1 MKIQLRNKFVFLF
14 VSMVIAALTTFFV
27 GINTETA
34 FASTSSSETCVT
46 YGSYSTGGDFVE
58 GSPSNFS
65 VVMWSRVGNGTN
77 KTIYNDQVLNWD
89 YVCIVINVSAI
100 TEHDRFTLTQNGNVL
115 VNTNLS
121 GNSSRILFEGILS
134 DGDYELTYIGSYR
147 VSIFSDET
155 CFTYK
160 YRFSIDKTAPT
171 YTLEAGDISVGSES
185 FVNEQITYSVYD
197 NRPYAIYYKKPGNS
211 SYSKSYNDYYI
222 VSATEQNNGRWY
234 FYAEDWYSNYTT
246 VVNVYLDTV
255 APIGSVISDGETI
268 ENGGYVSASFSYSA
282 TDEGGV
288 SALQYKLPHSDT
300 WLNYDSGFVVSGD
313 YGVYTFRATDKA
325 GNVSE
330 EYSVY
335 YDMTAPNGKL
345 YGGTS
350 VKSSGDYTNAQ
361 YIKYVVGDSETG
373 VQGCY
378 VKMPGNS
385 YYSTYASGMQL
396 TANGTYYF
404 YSVDK
409 AGNESETVSITLDN
423 VCPTGTVYGNSG
435 ISLNPDIS
443 LSSGESVIPN
453 GNSTNAEYITFVP
466 YDGSGI
472 VQAYVLLPNTTQYST
487 YSSGDKLYDEGE
499 YSFYSVDKAGN
510 VSETYIVTVNR
521 GIPAAQLYVDDEP
534 VGNNS
539 YTNGAHI
546 KFVCDADCYV
556 KLPDSFDFS
565 EYMSG
570 VEYHKPGQYMFF
582 GADNAGNFTEMFT
595 ITIDRTV
602 KSVKVTNVH
611 NGVTDG
617 DVTIT
622 WEDEDPEVY
631 APISEVTVNGVRY
644 TKGEVIY
651 TINTGVYSISCI
663 DAAGNVYNTQFVSTK
678 RNVLTNTLKQ
688 EYYEACD
695 AEDRYFA
702 FATYEAAVNFAF
714 QRETSYVSV
723 EEWHNVSW
731 DTGIAMDE
739 KDSVN
744 AANGQ
749 YYIYKKEGDPRKTV
763 AYFTINRLHEVM
775 YEYAREDVNMYY
787 YWEKTPNNIA
797 DNEDLTYQT
806 DFENYVST
814 KISLTDKTG
823 WKIDGVSKAGME
835 FSGEGTHVLTVF
847 DNWGNECDYS
857 VNVVGRAPEIIYSVG
872 NGAGNTVTFN
882 RTYYFKDGVTVS
894 INDGID
900 ALSMFVVYN
909 EYGKVLSYNKLGET
923 FSITESGKY
932 TVRSVNHYGFSD
944 NFEIIISK
952 DAPKISIDET
962 ENKQLRIR
970 ITESRDFDSHI
981 QMLEI
986 YKSLDGG
993 NTWTLLSQ
1001 DDYGNVVSIGYY
1013 EYRFRTSGLYKA
1025 VVTDEFRT
1033 GIDAVT
1039 SEFDYMQKEPEGTL
1053 AGVSD
1058 GGYTSGDVSFT
1069 WQDEAITV
1077 LKKDGMVIG
1086 YRSGDAITENGNYV
1100 LSFENYDGYRKTY
1113 SFVID
1118 NDMPTLYID
1127 GAENGGIVNTDVKVF
1142 SGEEGLSIEMFVNG
1156 ETAGEYVSGT
1166 LLTEN
1171 GRYRF
1176 IATDDAGNVSEVEF
1190 TIDKEVMISVSVND
1204 KGIAN
1209 SVNVTLNEDASI
1221 MLMKDGIETVFVSGR
1236 ILSDVGHYSLT
1247 ATDTVGNEYS
1257 ISFDII
1263 GRYFTRFEHNFDDT
1277 PGFERVTVNGAD
1289 KRLNY
1294 GTLELFDE
1302 GTYDVEVYVAGM
1314 PYGFTVTVDNASP
1327 SLLISGVENGGTT
1340 TGEVILSDLSET
1352 AEVTVCLNGEEIR
1365 YELGDKLS
1373 AVGSYTVSVKDKS
1386 GNVTEYSFNV
1396 VKDTNGNVTVY
1407 VIIAVL
1413 LIAGVGVI
1421 AFLKKKKVF

>member
-1 MKIQLRNKFVFLF
+1 MTKQYYVQDYIPIKDVKNGIIETTDGRFVKIIEVFP
-14 VSMVIAALTTFFV
+14 VSFMLDSKEERSAKI
-27 GINTETA
+27 TA
-34 FASTSSSETCVT
+34 FANWLKIAPVKVQFKIITVKADV
-46 YGSYSTGGDFVE
+46 GDYTKAVE
-58 GSPSNFS
+58 KSLTEKCATLG
-65 VVMWSRVGNGTN
+65 
-77 KTIYNDQVLNWD
+77 KD
-89 YVCIVINVSAI
+89 YIN
-100 TEHDRFTLTQNGNVL
+100 L
-115 VNTNLS
+115 VNETVKNEAIKRRFFIVFEYVPVKRTVNTFISAVAELCTAAENAKTYLAS
-121 GNSSRILFEGILS
+121 CGNQVRFVADAEYFTMEFLYLFFNRKTS
-134 DGDYELTYIGSYR
+134 Q
-147 VSIFSDET
+147 DET
-155 CFTYK
+155 LKQRTERVILDVMKRHNKVFGV
-160 YRFSIDKTAPT
+160 D
-171 YTLEAGDISVGSES
+171 DIPEISA
-185 FVNEQITYSVYD
+185 VN
-197 NRPYAIYYKKPGNS
+197 
-211 SYSKSYNDYYI
+211 
-222 VSATEQNNGRWY
+222 
-234 FYAEDWYSNYTT
+234 F
-246 VVNVYLDTV
+246 V
-255 APIGSVISDGETI
+255 APKGLDFT
-268 ENGGYVSASFSYSA
+268 N
-282 TDEGGV
+282 
-288 SALQYKLPHSDT
+288 
-300 WLNYDSGFVVSGD
+300 
-313 YGVYTFRATDKA
+313 
-325 GNVSE
+325 
-330 EYSVY
+330 
-335 YDMTAPNGKL
+335 
-345 YGGTS
+345 
-350 VKSSGDYTNAQ
+350 TNAQ

-1118 NDMPTLYID
+1118 NDMPTLYIKLD
-1127 GAENGGIVNTDVKVF
+1127 YNQDCGVGTENDATSFGEGLEKNAAAYLTWVDEIKDKFPDVLFETCSSGGMRMDYKTLGHFSIVSTSDQVDFKKYPYIVSNIFSAVLPEQGAVWGYPADRIDEKGCAESITTEQTIMNMINSFIGRMHLASPVNLLSEKCLSLVKEGIVYYKKLNKIKNRALPYFPAGFNEIYSDSCVF
-1142 SGEEGLSIEMFVNG
+1142 G
-1156 ETAGEYVSGT
+1156 
-1166 LLTEN
+1166 
-1171 GRYRF
+1171 
-1176 IATDDAGNVSEVEF
+1176 
-1190 TIDKEVMISVSVND
+1190 
-1204 KGIAN
+1204 
-1209 SVNVTLNEDASI
+1209 
-1221 MLMKDGIETVFVSGR
+1221 
-1236 ILSDVGHYSLT
+1236 
-1247 ATDTVGNEYS
+1247 
-1257 ISFDII
+1257 
-1263 GRYFTRFEHNFDDT
+1263 
-1277 PGFERVTVNGAD
+1277 
-1289 KRLNY
+1289 
-1294 GTLELFDE
+1294 LELKEQNKLYLAVWSFKKGKE
-1302 GTYDVEVYVAGM
+1302 I
-1314 PYGFTVTVDNASP
+1314 TVTFDRKIVEITIGYPKNEITDYDFNDNV
-1327 SLLISGVENGGTT
+1327 LKIR
-1340 TGEVILSDLSET
+1340 SEQEYC
-1352 AEVTVCLNGEEIR
+1352 ARFLEI
-1365 YELGDKLS
+1365 EF
-1373 AVGSYTVSVKDKS
+1373 A
-1386 GNVTEYSFNV
+1386 
-1396 VKDTNGNVTVY
+1396 
-1407 VIIAVL
+1407 
-1413 LIAGVGVI
+1413 
-1421 AFLKKKKVF
+1421 